1 MRKISPEDW
10 REVFRLL
17 DTALELPVAARAAWL
32 DTLVPESRI
41 TATLRELLARQT
53 ADRFLHDLPQF
64 TGSPDLPRDESAADT
79 AEIGTAI
86 GPYRLTG
93 RLGRGGMSSVWI
105 AERIDGLLK
114 RRVALKLPH
123 VSWAMPEAARRMA
136 RERDL
141 LASLEHPNIA
151 RLYDAGMGSDGRPF
165 LALELV
171 DGVPIDEHCAA
182 RNADNAARVRLVLQT
197 AWAVEYAH
205 SHSIVHRDLKPSNIL
220 VDAAGQVRLLDF
232 GIGKLLESDAP
243 APGNETQFAGRLFTP
258 DYASPEQTRGE
269 TMTASTD
276 VFSLGVV
283 LYQLLC
289 SQLPFPRGSGESDRD
304 RHARTAPDLLS
315 GDLDTIVRKALKES
329 VRERY
334 TTMAVFAQDL
344 ERFLRGDPVLARP
357 DSAWYRLRKFTSRN
371 RTMLRAV
378 GVAVGATAAIGVGY
392 VVHLSREHSSS
403 TTRAL
408 ELSADAISERALPRN
423 IPTTDVTAYQEY
435 LQARSLMLRPTEE
448 NLGEI
453 LRLAQSAITRDPNF
467 GHAHSLL
474 GGVNVLYMDIGYP
487 RANALTLGEAP
498 ALRARAL
505 IPDHPGPYATLG
517 SIAAHRG
524 QWIAA
529 EEEFRRAFALDD
541 KSGRVHARHAQTVLL
556 SVGRLNDAHEGF
568 QSEFRLTP
576 SHARGAMQMATT
588 LVMLPGNET
597 EALRFVEIAMS
608 LGWPADEVDV
618 RSVYWLTAMRA
629 GDFDDAMENQTLAM
643 PAAMRDADGATTIR
657 LLHEALKSRAQRE
670 KALLALEAL
679 DGRLRDAGTA
689 SFATLMF
696 SMNWYTMLGDLDR
709 AYAASSQWLELSARS
724 GLSGIPYNAG
734 FWLPEMGAFRADPR
748 FESLAARS
756 GFTTWWRRFGAPD
769 HCELR
774 EKLRCRAPGG

>member
-1 MRKISPEDW
+1 MGKISAEDW
-10 REVFRLL
+10 REVFLLL

-32 DTLVPESRI
+32 DSLAQESRI
-41 TATLRELLARQT
+41 TTTLRDLLARQT
-53 ADRFLHDLPQF
+53 ADRFLQDLPQF
-64 TGSPDLPRDESAADT
+64 TGSPDLPRDDAATDT
-79 AEIGTAI
+79 AEIGTAV
-86 GPYRLTG
+86 GPYRLTA

-151 RLYDAGMGSDGRPF
+151 RLYDAGIGNDGRPY

-171 DGVPIDEHCAA
+171 DGVPIDEYCAG
-182 RNADNAARVRLVLQT
+182 RNADNAARVRLAIQT

-269 TMTASTD
+269 AVTASTD

-304 RHARTAPDLLS
+304 RHARAAPGVLR

-329 VRERY
+329 ARERY
-334 TTMAVFAQDL
+334 PTMAAFAQDL
-344 ERFLRGDPVLARP
+344 ERYLRGDPVLARP
-357 DSAWYRLRKFTSRN
+357 DSAWYRLRKFASRN

-378 GVAVGATAAIGVGY
+378 GAAVGATAAIGIGY

-403 TTRAL
+403 TARAL
-408 ELSADAISERALPRN
+408 ELSADAISERALPLTT
-423 IPTTDVTAYQEY
+423 PTRDVAAYREY

-453 LRLAQSAITRDPNF
+453 LRLAESATKRDPNF
-467 GHAHSLL
+467 GHAFSLL

-498 ALRARAL
+498 ALRARTL
-505 IPDHPGPYATLG
+505 IPNHPGPYATLG

-568 QSEFRLTP
+568 QAEFRLTP

-588 LVMLPGNET
+588 LVMLPGHET

-618 RSVYWLTAMRA
+618 RNLYWLTAIRA
-629 GDFDDAMENQTLAM
+629 GDIGGALENQTLAM
-643 PAAMRDADGATTIR
+643 PGPIRDADGAATIR
-657 LLHEALKSRAQRE
+657 LLHEALKSPTQRE
-670 KALLALEAL
+670 KALLALDSL
-679 DGRLRDAGTA
+679 NGRLHDAGTT
-689 SFATLMF
+689 SFATLML
-696 SMNWYTMLGDLDR
+696 SMNWYAMLGDLDR
-709 AYAASSQWLELSARS
+709 AFAASSQWLQLSADS
-724 GLSGIPYNAG
+724 GLSGIPYIAG
-734 FWLPEMGAFRADPR
+734 FWLSEMNAFRADPR
-748 FESLAARS
+748 FESLASRA
-756 GFTTWWRRFGAPD
+756 GFPAWWRRFGAPD

-774 EKLRCRAPGG
+774 EKLICRAPGG